1 MRIFKNKII
10 FFVFF
15 LRSMRPGGIIE
26 VPQIWLSLRPPIF
39 NSRIYTDFFAAC
51 AAEDKRGTQMTQMT
65 QIFPSSY
72 PQMRPIRSDDTD
84 FPDSTVHLLEKVF
97 STPLSPSAKR
107 GSLSHSQALAL
118 TIRARDVAGDAIAL
132 PEFWSASGACALK
145 GWLRVLTQ

>member
-1 MRIFKNKII
+1 MRIFKNKIT

-15 LRSMRPGGIIE
+15 LRPMRPGGIIE

-39 NSRIYTDFFAAC
+39 NSRIYTNFFAAC
-51 AAEDKRGTQMTQMT
+51 AAEDKRGTQMT

-72 PQMRPIRSDDTD
+72 PQMRPIRSDYAD
-84 FPDSTVHLLEKVF
+84 FPDSTAHLLERVF